1 MNNGITKV
9 VLDFGGV
16 IAPVDIR
23 GCLERYHALGFHN
36 VDKYL
41 NLVRQEGF
49 FGDFESGRIDGSQL
63 AEFVSREAGKP
74 VSEQECRDAFFGFFD
89 GARTDVFEKNVAAV
103 KRLKEE
109 GYSPA
114 LLSNTNPFIAGWFR
128 SDRFDGHG
136 HALSDYI
143 SHFYL
148 SYELKVMKPD
158 ERIFRIMLDGEGV
171 SAQQILYV
179 DDGASNLAT
188 ASRLGMHTLLASPQT
203 DWTEEIW
210 PLLGLS
216 E

>member
-1 MNNGITKV
+1 MSKGITKV

-16 IAPVDIR
+16 IAPVNIS

-41 NLVRQEGF
+41 NLVRQEGV
-49 FGDFESGRIDGSQL
+49 FGDFESGKIDGKQL
-63 AEFVSREAGKP
+63 ADFVSREVGKP
-74 VSEQECRDAFFGFFD
+74 VSEKQCSDAFFGFFD
-89 GARTDVFEKNVAAV
+89 GARVDVFEKSIAAV
-103 KRLKEE
+103 KRLKDE
-109 GYSPA
+109 GYRPS

-136 HALSDYI
+136 HPLSDYI
-143 SHFYL
+143 EHFYL

-188 ASRLGMHTLLASPQT
+188 ASRLGMHTLLASPDT
-203 DWTEEIW
+203 DWTKEIW
-210 PLLGLS
+210 RILK
-216 E
+216 

>member
-1 MNNGITKV
+1 MNKEITKV

-16 IAPVDIR
+16 IAPVDIN
-23 GCLERYHALGFHN
+23 GCLERYHALGFHD

-41 NLVRQEGF
+41 NLVCQEGF

-63 AEFVSREAGKP
+63 AEFVSREVGKP

-89 GARTDVFEKNVAAV
+89 DAKTDVFEKNVATV
-103 KRLKEE
+103 KRLEDE

-136 HALSDYI
+136 HPLTDYI
-143 SHFYL
+143 EHLYL

-158 ERIFRIMLDGEGV
+158 ERIFRIMLEGEGV
-171 SAQQILYV
+171 RPEQVLYV
-179 DDGASNLAT
+179 DDGASNIAT

-210 PLLGLS
+210 RIL
-216 E
+216 